1 MMQARS
7 SVLIPLSADEVFAFI
22 ADSANDRRWRSHL
35 VASHG
40 RITAPGDRVSQTY
53 TYEGRSKTVEAT
65 VSEIDPPN
73 RLTFAL
79 TEPAKARLSF
89 TCRPEDGGT
98 RVSASLS
105 ATLSGPLALFESR
118 AQAELEKLLRTDL
131 ASLKATLLSR

>member
-1 MMQARS
+1 MQARS
-7 SVLIPLSADEVFAFI
+7 SVLIPRSAEEVFAFI
-22 ADSANDRRWRSHL
+22 ADTANDHKWRSHL

-79 TEPAKARLSF
+79 TQPAKARLSF
-89 TCRPEDGGT
+89 TLRPEDGGT
-98 RVSASLS
+98 RVSASMS

-118 AQAELEKLLRTDL
+118 AQSELEKLLRADL
-131 ASLKATLLSR
+131 TRLKVTLESR